1 MLCTIFQST
10 TAFWVGKEVADEINV
25 KIVPSDSFESFVS
38 NFGANFNSF
47 LVTILKKSDF
57 DNEPFYIKNL
67 YFLFEQTDLVMKRT
81 ENVGSFIATH
91 SKDIFNK
98 YFSSID
104 LDIWT
109 HVFTEEVKEKIT
121 QIFTKLYYIE
131 NRVCEGNY
139 RCFIKYLISMPS
151 FKHRT
156 TIHNDPVNCYKK
168 IIESNN
174 MVRIASML
182 VEVSFDQYVKFVS
195 NPTYAQLVIAIDEYF
210 TNVDYVLKSQKAVL
224 DAIIYDFNELNKN
237 VFSTFFN
244 IEYLNAIDEHL
255 TKILNKNIG
264 KKSSV
269 DDDDY
274 IFA

>member
-1 MLCTIFQST
+1 
-10 TAFWVGKEVADEINV
+10 
-25 KIVPSDSFESFVS
+25 
-38 NFGANFNSF
+38 
-47 LVTILKKSDF
+47 
-57 DNEPFYIKNL
+57 
-67 YFLFEQTDLVMKRT
+67 
-81 ENVGSFIATH
+81 
-91 SKDIFNK
+91 
-98 YFSSID
+98 
-104 LDIWT
+104 
-109 HVFTEEVKEKIT
+109 
-121 QIFTKLYYIE
+121 
-131 NRVCEGNY
+131 
-139 RCFIKYLISMPS
+139 
-151 FKHRT
+151 
-156 TIHNDPVNCYKK
+156 
-168 IIESNN
+168 